1 MTSPSEPNSA
11 VVHFYRAIVMH
22 ADVWR
27 ERLDATTNWA
37 VVITIG
43 IISFAFSRPETPHF
57 VLLFLVASSSLF
69 LIMESR
75 RYQTYDLWRRR
86 IRSLNQYVI
95 APQLSPVETPSEDD
109 IQRGRLALAHDLGRA
124 VPHLRFIDAVGY
136 RLRRNYGY
144 IYLFT
149 VSSWLLK
156 MYLHPDQAHSFSDFV
171 QRAQIADFSGSLVL
185 TVVSISSLIVLFLA
199 LRAPSEQMLSWRRLP
214 SPLSRLKD
222 GALFRDD
229 LADDQ
234 RARPFERPGPLGP
247 KPMEEFFPLEEFN
260 EALSSDSSEEGED
273 KASDESHDR
282 DSDSDDD
289 DNDSSKSD

>member
-1 MTSPSEPNSA
+1 MTSLPEPSSA

-43 IISFAFSRPETPHF
+43 VISFAFSRPETPHF
-57 VLLFLVASSSLF
+57 VLLFLAVSSSLF
-69 LIMESR
+69 LVMESR
-75 RYQTYDLWRRR
+75 RYQIYDLWRRR

-95 APQLSPVETPSEDD
+95 APQIAPDEAPDD
-109 IQRGRLALAHDLGRA
+109 GDIAQGRAALAHDLGRA
-124 VPHLRFIDAVGY
+124 VPHLRFLDAIGY
-136 RLRRNYGY
+136 RLRRNYGFL
-144 IYLFT
+144 YLFT
-149 VSSWLLK
+149 VACWLLK
-156 MYLHPDQAHSFSDFV
+156 VYLHPEQVDSLAHFIE
-171 QRAQIADFSGSLVL
+171 RAQIAHLSGALVL
-185 TVVSISSLIVLFLA
+185 SIVGLISLLVLFLA

-214 SPLSRLKD
+214 SPLSRLKG

-247 KPMEEFFPLEEFN
+247 RPMEEFSPLDD
-260 EALSSDSSEEGED
+260 ASSPTDHPHQ
-273 KASDESHDR
+273 K
-282 DSDSDDD
+282 SDDED
-289 DNDSSKSD
+289 ETSSPSSSPTQSPEP